1 MIYPKKLS
9 SKKGELILKIC
20 IISSIL
26 MAIVLFII
34 NKALTPQIPWAALT
48 NAGIVYIWVTVL
60 YAINKNINIAGHV
73 LVQTIAISILSIYI
87 DYMLGFR
94 GWSINIAIPILII
107 ISNITMLVLTI
118 VSHKKYIKYAIYQ
131 LVIVIFSMMPVV
143 LMHENYINNKVLTI
157 VATGISILN
166 LILTLTLCA
175 RDVKEA
181 VIRKFHM

>member
-20 IISSIL
+20 IISSIV
-26 MAIVLFII
+26 MAILLFVI
-34 NKALTPQIPWAALT
+34 NKVLTPQIPWAALT

-73 LVQTIAISILSIYI
+73 LVQTIAISVLTVYI
-87 DYMLGFR
+87 DYMLGFK

-131 LVIVIFSMMPVV
+131 LMIVIFSMIPVA
-143 LMHENYINNKVLTI
+143 LMYKNYIDNKVLTV

-175 RDVKEA
+175 KDVKEA
-181 VIRKFHM
+181 IIRKFHM

>member
-131 LVIVIFSMMPVV
+131 LVIVIFSMIPVV

-166 LILTLTLCA
+166 LVLTLTLCA

>member
-131 LVIVIFSMMPVV
+131 LVIVIFSMIQVV

>member
-26 MAIVLFII
+26 MAIVLLII

-60 YAINKNINIAGHV
+60 YAINKNINIAGYV

-131 LVIVIFSMMPVV
+131 LVIVIFSMIPVV

>member
-34 NKALTPQIPWAALT
+34 NKALTPQSPWAALT

-131 LVIVIFSMMPVV
+131 LVIVIFSMIPVV

>member
-1 MIYPKKLS
+1 
-9 SKKGELILKIC
+9 
-20 IISSIL
+20 
-26 MAIVLFII
+26 
-34 NKALTPQIPWAALT
+34 
-48 NAGIVYIWVTVL
+48 
-60 YAINKNINIAGHV
+60 
-73 LVQTIAISILSIYI
+73 
-87 DYMLGFR
+87 MLGFR

-131 LVIVIFSMMPVV
+131 LVIVIFSMIPVV

>member
-26 MAIVLFII
+26 MARVLFII

-73 LVQTIAISILSIYI
+73 LVQTIVISILSIYI

-131 LVIVIFSMMPVV
+131 LVIVIFSMIPVV

-166 LILTLTLCA
+166 LILT
-175 RDVKEA
+175 R
-181 VIRKFHM
+181 

>member
-1 MIYPKKLS
+1 
-9 SKKGELILKIC
+9 
-20 IISSIL
+20 
-26 MAIVLFII
+26 MAIVLFIL

-94 GWSINIAIPILII
+94 GWDINIAIPILII

-131 LVIVIFSMMPVV
+131 LVIVIFSMIPVV

-175 RDVKEA
+175 TDVKEA

>member
-118 VSHKKYIKYAIYQ
+118 VSHKKYIK
-131 LVIVIFSMMPVV
+131 
-143 LMHENYINNKVLTI
+143 
-157 VATGISILN
+157 
-166 LILTLTLCA
+166 
-175 RDVKEA
+175 
-181 VIRKFHM
+181 

>member
-118 VSHKKYIKYAIYQ
+118 VSHKKYIKYAKI
-131 LVIVIFSMMPVV
+131 
-143 LMHENYINNKVLTI
+143 HENKLF
-157 VATGISILN
+157 ASL
-166 LILTLTLCA
+166 
-175 RDVKEA
+175 E
-181 VIRKFHM
+181 M

>member
-131 LVIVIFSMMPVV
+131 LVIVIFSMIPVV

>member
-20 IISSIL
+20 IICSIL

-94 GWSINIAIPILII
+94 GWAINIAIPILII

-131 LVIVIFSMMPVV
+131 LVIVIFSMIPVV

-175 RDVKEA
+175 TDVKEA